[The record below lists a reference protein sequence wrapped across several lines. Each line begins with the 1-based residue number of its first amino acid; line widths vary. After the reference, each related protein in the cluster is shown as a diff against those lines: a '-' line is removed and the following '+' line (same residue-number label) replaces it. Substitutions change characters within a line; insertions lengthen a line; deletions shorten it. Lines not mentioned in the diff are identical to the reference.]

1 MAKNGKKKE
10 EKELMGGLKTQTKHG
25 ILAVI
30 FFVAA
35 LFFLMS
41 YFNLAGKAGIFI
53 RDIFVQLLG
62 LGYIL
67 FPTLC
72 ILLGSSFLKSESPNV
87 GWTRMVSGILF
98 LLSSLGILEISL
110 GNDAGI
116 LYVPAFFFHLFTLQS
131 SWNW

>member
-1 MAKNGKKKE
+1 MAKNGKKKDQSLG
-10 EKELMGGLKTQTKHG
+10 KERDKEFIGGLKSQTKHG

-30 FFVAA
+30 FFLAA

-41 YFNLAGKAGIFI
+41 YFHLAGKAGIFV
-53 RDIFVQLLG
+53 RDIFGQLLG

-72 ILLGSSFLKSESPNV
+72 VLLGSSFLKSESPNI

-98 LLSSLGILEISL
+98 LLSSLGILDIAMS
-110 GNDAGI
+110 NDAGG
-116 LYVPAFFFHLFTLQS
+116 
-131 SWNW
+131 